1 MKCDILVAGAGLAG
15 CTAARLL
22 AEQGQKVLVL
32 EKRKD
37 IAGNCHDFRDE
48 NGITVHRYGPHIF
61 HTNNKAVWDFVNRFT
76 PFLPFQH
83 RVLAYAEGRLIP
95 FPINRDTICD
105 VFGVN
110 IPVTEVRSFLANE
123 VAASTFHVPSQNFRD
138 AVVSQV
144 GERLYDL
151 FFKNYTRKQWDTDPE
166 NLSAEVASRIPVR
179 ENRDPRYF
187 SDKYQGIPKLGYTG
201 MMANMLDHPGI
212 TVMTNADFF
221 ELRDGIERTL
231 TVYTGKLDEYFGRR
245 HGELNYRSVRFE
257 FETVDETRHQEVS
270 VVNYPN
276 DYDYTRITEFKH
288 FTGEKSDRTTLC
300 REYPSAEGDPC
311 YIVMTKDNLE
321 KRQRYLAEIEQASRK
336 EPSLL
341 LGRLAEYRYYNM
353 DQVIEAVFLKL
364 DGPG

>member
-1 MKCDILVAGAGLAG
+1 MHEIKPGQSIELLKELHILTRDGKMNQDSRRKLKQVNHLTQFIAPLLQEIQQKHADVRLVDHGAGKSYLG
-15 CTAARLL
+15 F
-22 AEQGQKVLVL
+22 
-32 EKRKD
+32 
-37 IAGNCHDFRDE
+37 I
-48 NGITVHRYGPHIF
+48 
-61 HTNNKAVWDFVNRFT
+61 
-76 PFLPFQH
+76 
-83 RVLAYAEGRLIP
+83 
-95 FPINRDTICD
+95 
-105 VFGVN
+105 
-110 IPVTEVRSFLANE
+110 
-123 VAASTFHVPSQNFRD
+123 
-138 AVVSQV
+138 
-144 GERLYDL
+144 LYDL

-321 KRQRYLAEIEQASRK
+321 KRQRYLADIEQASGK
-336 EPSLL
+336 EPSLF